1 MRNRSQETGDD
12 GENPSEADPEHL
24 RIPQGQL
31 AEYRRGL
38 QQVHNQNRLQEL
50 YKDPVELKEG
60 VELNPSKLDKLKVR
74 ILMNDGNIKSSC

>member
-1 MRNRSQETGDD
+1 MEQKSLHAQIQTQSLARSWVEVCRDRTGVMRNRSQETGDD

-38 QQVHNQNRLQEL
+38 QQVHNQNRL
-50 YKDPVELKEG
+50 
-60 VELNPSKLDKLKVR
+60 
-74 ILMNDGNIKSSC
+74 